1 MSTSYV
7 VTIGERQFKVKLL
20 GDDLVE
26 IDGQRKKMNF
36 IRLSENHYTLHLDHA
51 VMSVLGNPVFEEGTT
66 SSRSSTVRV
75 SINTREFVA
84 TVDDHRSLLLKSL
97 TQKETRTS
105 NTYVVVSPMPGMVV
119 KVEVREGDS
128 ITKGEGLVILEAMK
142 MENELKAPV
151 NGRISSVHV
160 HGGAAVE
167 KGEKLVT
174 IQTET
179 H

>member
-1 MSTSYV
+1 
-7 VTIGERQFKVKLL
+7 
-20 GDDLVE
+20 
-26 IDGQRKKMNF
+26 
-36 IRLSENHYTLHLDHA
+36 
-51 VMSVLGNPVFEEGTT
+51 
-66 SSRSSTVRV
+66 
-75 SINTREFVA
+75 
-84 TVDDHRSLLLKSL
+84 
-97 TQKETRTS
+97 
-105 NTYVVVSPMPGMVV
+105 MPGMVV

-128 ITKGEGLVILEAMK
+128 IKKGEGLVILEAMK

-160 HGGAAVE
+160 QRGAAVE